1 MSFNQATIQG
11 NLGDAPK
18 VTRTQ
23 SGKPVVSFSVATS
36 EKFNDQEKT
45 TWHNV
50 VIFSEGLCRIA
61 ESYLKKGSKVLVQGK
76 IENSSYEKDGVTKY
90 TSKIVLGPFNS
101 TLVMLDSK
109 PEGQSNQDQSGGGNY
124 GNTSQGETY
133 SDGGIRQ
140 QGNFSNDLDEDEI
153 PF

>member
-23 SGKPVVSFSVATS
+23 SGKPVVTFSVATS

-45 TWHNV
+45 TWHNI
-50 VIFSEGLCRIA
+50 VIFSEGLCGIA
-61 ESYLKKGSKVLVQGK
+61 ERFLKKGSKVLVQGK
-76 IENSSYEKDGVTKY
+76 IDNSSYEKDGVTKY
-90 TSKIVLGPFNS
+90 TSKIILGPFNS

-109 PEGQSNQDQSGGGNY
+109 PEGQNNQGNY
-124 GNTSQGETY
+124 GNASQGEQ
-133 SDGGIRQ
+133 SQGGQ
-140 QGNFSNDLDEDEI
+140 PANFSNDMNADEI
-153 PF
+153 PFMMEWR